1 MMLDTGI
8 IRDSLPLL
16 ATGATLTLQLAG
28 VSLVLATAV
37 AIPLAFQRR
46 GAHRAVT
53 ATLAAWSFVM
63 RGTPLLVQIYILYYG
78 LPQIDAVRAS
88 MVWPLLRDPVG
99 CAILAITLNAS
110 AYLMELFA
118 GAIAAVPRGEIEAA
132 KSLGLGRWQRTR
144 LVVLPRAARMVLP
157 AYGNEVV
164 LTLKATS
171 LASTITLMELT
182 GSARI
187 IVSRTYAPYEVF
199 VAAALIYLAS
209 SLAIT
214 GVIGLLAGRDRSV
227 A

>member
-1 MMLDTGI
+1 M
-8 IRDSLPLL
+8 
-16 ATGATLTLQLAG
+16 
-28 VSLVLATAV
+28 
-37 AIPLAFQRR
+37 
-46 GAHRAVT
+46 
-53 ATLAAWSFVM
+53 
-63 RGTPLLVQIYILYYG
+63 
-78 LPQIDAVRAS
+78 
-88 MVWPLLRDPVG
+88 LRDPVG

-199 VAAALIYLAS
+199 VAAALIYLAL